1 MSLEYSKIVVMY
13 CIYILYSIHVHT
25 TEYILLMYCICTFYG
40 LSCCLSHACHMVVI
54 WLSYGCHVAFYSC
67 LFNAGIDSDAVKYV
81 PLLSGI
87 GELYPDI
94 LGNAT
99 LHRRAIP
106 RYIR

>member
-1 MSLEYSKIVVMY
+1 MA
-13 CIYILYSIHVHT
+13 CHVACHMLV
-25 TEYILLMYCICTFYG
+25 IWLSYG
-40 LSCCLSHACHMVVI
+40 CHMVVI
-54 WLSYGCHVAFYSC
+54 WLSYGCHVALYSC

-99 LHRRAIP
+99 LHRRAIL
-106 RYIR
+106 RK